1 MKKMRLLHAYSLL
14 AILFMAAV
22 FVSCKKDI
30 SSAAAS
36 QEHSASAAQA
46 TSLAVAADIPGRTLA
61 ANCFQCHGT
70 NGYASEL
77 KIAGMSYSEMISEL
91 NEFRAKDPKESIMSF
106 HARAYTPEEI
116 SLIANFF
123 SKQP

>member
-1 MKKMRLLHAYSLL
+1 MKMRLLHAYSLL
-14 AILFMAAV
+14 AILFMAVV

-30 SSAAAS
+30 GNIAAS
-36 QEHSASAAQA
+36 EDNAVLADQPASD
-46 TSLAVAADIPGRTLA
+46 AVAAALPGRMLA

-77 KIAGMSYSEMISEL
+77 KIAGMSYSELVGEM
-91 NEFRAKDPKESIMSF
+91 NEFRAKDPKASIMNF
-106 HARAYTPEEI
+106 HAQSYTTEEI